1 MSLESRIASAIVL
14 HELGHVRK
22 DPRKN
27 FPRLVRR
34 AKLLDRSGL
43 HASSLAGVEK
53 VLTDDENNW
62 NRLIFSILKEVAP
75 SFQKKFLTNLML
87 NAGFFSI
94 TARKRVQEREGCSVP
109 WAILMDPT
117 ESCNLHCK
125 GCWAAD
131 YEKAASMDLGLLD
144 RIIREGK
151 ALGIYL
157 YIYSGGE
164 PLVRTQD
171 ILTLAERH
179 SDCVFLAFSNATL
192 VDENFAE
199 ASKRL
204 GNIVLAISIEGFET
218 ETDMRRGE
226 GTFQATARAMEI
238 LKNRGVP
245 FGFSTCYHH
254 YNAKVVGSDE
264 WLDFMVRQGCYFG
277 WFFTYMPLGQD
288 APLDLLATPQ
298 DREYMYH
305 QVRKSRET
313 RPIFLIDF
321 WNDGEFVKG
330 CIAGGR
336 SYLHINADGD
346 VEPCAFIHYSGA
358 NIHDMSLLETLK
370 QPLFGEYARNQP
382 FNGNMLRPCP
392 LLDNPEKLQ
401 AMVERSGAHSTQLP
415 VEENVTDLTD
425 KCRAAADAWE
435 DKANELWNKPCD
447 QCTAT
452 DSSTKMLRN
461 LDIDQSID
469 D

>member
-245 FGFSTCYHH
+245 FGFSTCYHR
-254 YNAKVVGSDE
+254 YNTEIVGSPEYIDS
-264 WLDFMVRQGCYFG
+264 MVEKGCRFG
-277 WFFTYMPLGQD
+277 WYFTYMPLGKD
-288 APLDLLATPQ
+288 ARPDFIATPDQ
-298 DREYMYH
+298 REFMYR
-305 QVRKSRET
+305 QVRKLRNSK
-313 RPIFLIDF
+313 PIFLMDF
-321 WNDGEFVKG
+321 WNDGEFTEG

-336 SYLHINADGD
+336 RYIHINASGD
-346 VEPCAFIHYSGA
+346 VEPCAFIHYSNV
-358 NIHDMSLLETLK
+358 NIRDTPLLDALK
-370 QPLFGEYARNQP
+370 SPIFREYAARQP
-382 FNGNMLRPCP
+382 FNENHLRPCP
-392 LLDNPEKLQ
+392 LLDNPDALVDIVR
-401 AMVERSGAHSTQLP
+401 ASGAHSTQSP
-415 VEENVTDLTD
+415 EKEDISALTD
-425 KCRAAADAWE
+425 KCRDAAGSWSIRADA
-435 DKANELWNKPCD
+435 LWKESGGAGK
-447 QCTAT
+447 T
-452 DSSTKMLRN
+452 
-461 LDIDQSID
+461 
-469 D
+469 

>member
-131 YEKAASMDLGLLD
+131 YEKAATMDLGLLD

-245 FGFSTCYHH
+245 FGFSTCYHR
-254 YNAKVVGSDE
+254 YNTEIVGSPEYIDS
-264 WLDFMVRQGCYFG
+264 MVEKGCRFG
-277 WFFTYMPLGQD
+277 WYFTYMPLGKD
-288 APLDLLATPQ
+288 ARPDFIATPDQ
-298 DREYMYH
+298 REFMYR
-305 QVRKSRET
+305 QVRKLRNSK
-313 RPIFLIDF
+313 PIFLMDF
-321 WNDGEFVKG
+321 WNDGEFTEG

-336 SYLHINADGD
+336 RYIHINASGD
-346 VEPCAFIHYSGA
+346 VEPCAFIHYSNV
-358 NIHDMSLLETLK
+358 NIRDTPLLDALK
-370 QPLFGEYARNQP
+370 SPIFREYAARQP
-382 FNGNMLRPCP
+382 FNENHLRPCP
-392 LLDNPEKLQ
+392 LLDNPDALVDIVR
-401 AMVERSGAHSTQLP
+401 ASGAHSTQSP
-415 VEENVTDLTD
+415 EKEDISALTD
-425 KCRAAADAWE
+425 KCRDAAGSWSIRADA
-435 DKANELWNKPCD
+435 LWKESGGAGK
-447 QCTAT
+447 T
-452 DSSTKMLRN
+452 
-461 LDIDQSID
+461 
-469 D
+469 